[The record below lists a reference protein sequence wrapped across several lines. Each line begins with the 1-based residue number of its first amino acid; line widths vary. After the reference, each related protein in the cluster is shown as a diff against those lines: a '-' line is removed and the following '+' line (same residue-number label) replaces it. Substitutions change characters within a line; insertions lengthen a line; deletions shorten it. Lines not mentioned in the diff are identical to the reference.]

1 MSTLAQSLLRAQCAK
16 LHKQSN
22 RYVMEAMASAG
33 PVRFFLFRRAWTLY
47 NRAENL
53 YSLLP

>member
-1 MSTLAQSLLRAQCAK
+1 MSTLTQSLIRAESYK
-16 LHKQSN
+16 LHRKSN
-22 RYVMEAMASAG
+22 AYVMQAIGATG

-53 YSLLP
+53 FSLLP